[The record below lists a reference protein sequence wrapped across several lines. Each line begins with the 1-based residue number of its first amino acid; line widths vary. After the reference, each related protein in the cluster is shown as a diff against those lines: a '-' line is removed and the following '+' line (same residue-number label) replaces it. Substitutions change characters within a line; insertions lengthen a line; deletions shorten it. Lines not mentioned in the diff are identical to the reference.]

1 MLWVDDEK
9 MTVCDLGGQ
18 TLNLVSFII
27 GHLKLIKTPY
37 LFEKLDQG
45 V

>member
-1 MLWVDDEK
+1 
-9 MTVCDLGGQ
+9 MTVATCEVKLQ
-18 TLNLVSFII
+18 NLISFFIV
-27 GHLKLIKTPY
+27 HSKLIKTPY

>member
-1 MLWVDDEK
+1 M
-9 MTVCDLGGQ
+9 GGQ
-18 TLNLVSFII
+18 TLGFSKFFI